1 MSARTSVESY
11 FSAVASEYN
20 KASNNRTWRF
30 LRRRESD
37 ALMNVIGDVTGAD
50 VFELGCG
57 AGYYTRL
64 LLKAGANTVV
74 AVDLS
79 AAMLAELP
87 REGVRPIQADATQ
100 VDPGRT
106 FDVMLSAGMLEFVDD
121 PLAALANAVRH
132 ANDGARLAILF
143 PLNNML
149 GRAYQRFHRRN
160 GMDISLFDRARI
172 EALAQ
177 SAGWTLTRY
186 QSAGPYSATALLT
199 RTPRVEGPAQAALPE
214 TGAPPRPVRVLMLV
228 NGLGLGNST
237 RCHAIIQ
244 RLRERSAEV
253 CVVTSGNGKWYFEGR
268 PDVPDLRGIEAFYYA
283 SHKGRI
289 SIPRTLLSV
298 GAFARIA
305 RRNAKVVEE
314 AIESFKPDVAV
325 IDSVYTT
332 KPFKSRGIPVA
343 ALNNADVVH
352 TSYHRFRDKPSSIRM
367 QFYAIEE
374 MDYLFHRNRVDVV
387 LSPSLDQ
394 SLPEVGH
401 NIKRIGPI
409 VRRGYESRPAEGPVR
424 RVLVMLSG
432 SRFGSKVSLS
442 DQRHPFHIDIVGREA
457 PTGVDLPPNV
467 VFHGRVK
474 DNTEIVRHAD
484 LVLVNG
490 GFSAVSEAFAL
501 RKPMVVLPIP
511 NHAEQWV
518 NARTIQDLGVGFMA
532 HEDDIEGA
540 MVKATREIDRLR
552 AAYDRLPPIR
562 DGAGDAA
569 ELIIAEA
576 SKKRAS

>member
-20 KASNNRTWRF
+20 KASNNRAWRF

-37 ALMNVIGDVTGAD
+37 ALMNVMGDVEGAD

-64 LLKAGANTVV
+64 LLGAGANTVV

-87 REGVRPIQADATQ
+87 RDGVRPIQADATQ

-106 FDVMLSAGMLEFVDD
+106 FDAMLSAGMLEFVDD
-121 PLAALANAVRH
+121 PRAALTNAARH
-132 ANDGARLAILF
+132 ANDGAKLAILF

-160 GMDISLFDRARI
+160 GMNISLFDRARV
-172 EALAQ
+172 EALAR

-186 QSAGPYSATALLT
+186 RSAGPYSAAALLT
-199 RTPRVEGPAQAALPE
+199 RTPSATGLAESAA
-214 TGAPPRPVRVLMLV
+214 PRPVRVLLLV

-237 RCHAIIQ
+237 RCHAIVQ
-244 RLRERSAEV
+244 RLRERGAEI

-268 PDVPDLRGIEAFYYA
+268 PDVPELRGIEAFYYA

-305 RRNAKVVEE
+305 RRNAKVVDE

-332 KPFKSRGIPVA
+332 KPFKRRGIPVA

-387 LSPSLDQ
+387 LSPSLDER
-394 SLPEVGH
+394 LPEVGG
-401 NIKRIGPI
+401 NVKRIGPI
-409 VRRGYESRPAEGPVR
+409 VRRGYESLPADGPVR

-442 DQRHPFHIDIVGREA
+442 EQRHPFHIDIVGREA
-457 PTGVDLPPNV
+457 PTGVELPPNI

-518 NARTIQDLGVGFMA
+518 NARTIEELGVGFMA

-540 MVKATREIDRLR
+540 MVKAAREIDRLR

-576 SKKRAS
+576 LEKRAR